1 LDKHVAEIAAAAAFK
16 LGAAGSGPGGAA
28 KGLEAGKA
36 GAFGSL
42 KGVKGDGLTP
52 HHMPQAAAG
61 RTGYNEGGALVMPQ
75 AEHVATR
82 TYGSK
87 GVGTLQSDAGLSF
100 RDVLAKDI
108 RDVRSI
114 VGSKYNDGLRDL
126 TDYYRRNFPDLM
138 AK

>member
-1 LDKHVAEIAAAAAFK
+1 M
-16 LGAAGSGPGGAA
+16 
-28 KGLEAGKA
+28 
-36 GAFGSL
+36 
-42 KGVKGDGLTP
+42 T
-52 HHMPQAAAG
+52 
-61 RTGYNEGGALVMPQ
+61 Q

-100 RDVLAKDI
+100 RDVLAKDL

-114 VGSKYNDGLRDL
+114 VGSKHNEGLRDL

-138 AK
+138 GK